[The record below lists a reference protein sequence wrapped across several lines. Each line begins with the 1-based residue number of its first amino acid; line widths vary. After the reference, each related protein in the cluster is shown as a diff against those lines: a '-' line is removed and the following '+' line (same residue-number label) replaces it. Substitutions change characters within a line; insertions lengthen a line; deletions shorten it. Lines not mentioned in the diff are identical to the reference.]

1 MKVTTFEGIIE
12 NGQIRLPANVHI
24 PEKTKVYVVVP
35 NVETQPASHISS
47 PRLAH
52 PEQVRD
58 FEKQVIEEPGDVSIY
73 F

>member
-24 PEKTKVYVVVP
+24 PENTKVYVVVP
-35 NVETQPASHISS
+35 DIETHSVPYIGS

-52 PEQVRD
+52 HEQAPD
-58 FEKQVIEEPGDVSIY
+58 FEKQVIEETNDASI
-73 F
+73 